1 MTPYIHRLLIIL
13 SLCSFVYQWGC
24 STDQTQ
30 EALLTELPPESEGP
44 YKVANTTIEAIDS
57 MRDRVLTLEL
67 WYPSIEESRGG
78 ESPVNFEQ
86 AESSRIE
93 LAELYDLA
101 PSQCP
106 TRMTNSHRDGR
117 LLSEQI
123 VYPLVLFSHCHNC
136 VRYSSFSLA
145 ERLASHGII
154 VVSVDH
160 AGPLPFLPMA
170 VGERLSPSQLDTRLQ
185 DLQFIMDSA
194 LNGELFLGSDLLKNI
209 LIDPERIGVF
219 GHSFGSVTAA
229 FFARQETK
237 VQAVAGLAAPMQNP
251 LFPGF
256 SMTDL
261 NIPTFL
267 LLAEEDNSIGEIGNR
282 LIRSNFE
289 QATAP
294 IWKLDIADSGH
305 WSLSDLCGLNEVFS
319 PGCGRG
325 IRHSDKGLGE
335 SFDYLPVADGIDI
348 TQKYLSAFFLAHL
361 AQRQDALHYLNLPSE
376 DTRYVIQH
384 KL

>member
-13 SLCSFVYQWGC
+13 SLCSFVYLWGC
-24 STDQTQ
+24 SADQTQ

-78 ESPVNFEQ
+78 ESPINFEQ
-86 AESSRIE
+86 VESSRIK

-101 PSQCP
+101 PRSCP

-123 VYPLVLFSHCHNC
+123 IYPLVLFSHCHNC
-136 VRYSSFSLA
+136 GRYSSFSLA

-154 VVSVDH
+154 VLSVDH

-170 VGERLSPSQLDTRLQ
+170 VGERLSPSQLDTRVQ

-194 LNGELFLGSDLLKNI
+194 LNGELFLGSDLLKNM
-209 LIDPERIGVF
+209 LIDPEGIGVF

-237 VQAVAGLAAPMQNP
+237 VQAVDGLAAPMQNP

-267 LLAEEDNSIGEIGNR
+267 LLAEEDNSIGEVGNR

-289 QATAP
+289 QASSP

-305 WSLSDLCGLNEVFS
+305 WSFSDLCGLSEAFS

-325 IRHSDKGLGE
+325 IRHSDKGLG
-335 SFDYLPVADGIDI
+335 
-348 TQKYLSAFFLAHL
+348 
-361 AQRQDALHYLNLPSE
+361 
-376 DTRYVIQH
+376 
-384 KL
+384 